1 MRSVKSY
8 GQYCALARA
17 LDHIGER
24 WTLLIVRE
32 LLIGPQ
38 RYSDIRAAVPAIAT
52 NLLARRLRDLEADG
66 IVAKRRLTPPAA
78 STVYELTDMGRELE
92 PAVLALIR
100 WGGHWMRE
108 QEPDQAFKPEW
119 LALAL
124 KALIPPESLNDM
136 DIVCNI
142 SLQGQNLKLRFSP
155 HGVDVVNPDSPV
167 DLEIETSPASLLE
180 VAVGSCSLDRAV
192 EDGRIAVRGDGEKL
206 ERLGQLLSPRR

>member
-1 MRSVKSY
+1 MEPVKSY

-17 LDHIGER
+17 LDHIGDR

-52 NLLARRLRDLEADG
+52 NLLAQRLRDLEADG
-66 IVAKRRLTPPAA
+66 IVAKRRLAPPAA
-78 STVYELTDMGRELE
+78 STVYELTDMGRQLE

-124 KALIPPESLNDM
+124 KALIPPESLEDM
-136 DIVCNI
+136 DFVCKI
-142 SLQGQNLKLRFSP
+142 FLHGQDLKLRFSS
-155 HGVDVVNPDSPV
+155 HGVEIVDEDSSP

-192 EDGRIAVRGDGEKL
+192 EDGRIAVRGNGEEL
-206 ERLGQLLSPRR
+206 ERLGQLLSART